1 MLAAKSVM
9 QIHYERIPKVKHPDY
24 LLYYSFFMGHVLDSG
39 HPQQNLLITEAGAAG
54 HTGIGI
60 ARIL

>member
-1 MLAAKSVM
+1 MKLS
-9 QIHYERIPKVKHPDY
+9 DY
-24 LLYYSFFMGHVLDSG
+24 LMYYSFFMGFVMFLNPG

-54 HTGIGI
+54 HTGIAT